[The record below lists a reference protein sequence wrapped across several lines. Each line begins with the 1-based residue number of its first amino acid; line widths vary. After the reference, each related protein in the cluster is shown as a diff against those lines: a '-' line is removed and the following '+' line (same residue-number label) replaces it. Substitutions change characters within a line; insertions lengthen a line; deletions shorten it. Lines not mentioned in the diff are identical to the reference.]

1 MSRSLELR
9 RVAEELVELTHGF
22 VRIIALGSISLPAK
36 PKAYGNHFPPS
47 WSFTTRD
54 LNVKITDS
62 FLKPEY
68 NSKKWSQLM
77 AGEKILIV
85 DDDLAHALLCQ
96 RLLERASYQALAVN
110 NTADALNRLNT
121 TAYDLLITDIR
132 MPDMSGFELMN
143 LAAQSNPDLAILLM
157 TGFGSV
163 ENAVQ
168 ALRFG
173 ADGLLLK
180 PLASAGE
187 LVDSVASVLQKRQ
200 TKLDALRLNVLH
212 PLFAIGEH
220 IFAETTPEL
229 LSSLIVND
237 IRDQAQS
244 SVTGIFIKDGS
255 LSGWQVFAGSDLA
268 LMPQSGVSTRLDQF
282 LDEIAKIDPYILL
295 HRSDPRMGSMSA
307 WMKSKGFRDMA
318 CTTVKRAKNS
328 YLFYA
333 IRSDEQPAWESPD
346 LELLVIFA
354 RQAAVALENAQL
366 YNELKDYIHQ
376 LEESQRSLIMAEKMA
391 ALGRLMAS
399 LAHEL
404 NNPLQ
409 GVQNCL
415 HLAERSD
422 LPESQRQEFILMAR
436 REVERVS
443 ALAQTAMEY
452 YRPRRLIRQSVELIG
467 LLETVLNLVEPQL
480 RTNHITV
487 RREFN
492 AQRIYIEVIRDNI
505 QQVILNLLLNAMDAL
520 VAHLDE
526 RTIWIEVVGGENE
539 VEIFIEDSGSGIS
552 PSVEERLFE
561 PFVSTKP
568 EGSGLGLSIS
578 YELVVDVHGGELDFV
593 PPLHGKGARVR
604 ILLPRKD

>member
-1 MSRSLELR
+1 
-9 RVAEELVELTHGF
+9 
-22 VRIIALGSISLPAK
+22 
-36 PKAYGNHFPPS
+36 
-47 WSFTTRD
+47 
-54 LNVKITDS
+54 
-62 FLKPEY
+62 
-68 NSKKWSQLM
+68 M

-96 RLLERASYQALAVN
+96 RLLERAGYQAVAVN
-110 NTADALNRLNT
+110 NSADALTRLKS
-121 TAYDLLITDIR
+121 AAHDLLITDIR
-132 MPDMSGFELMN
+132 MPDMSGFELMT
-143 LAAQSNPDLAILLM
+143 LAAQSNPELAILLM

-180 PLASAGE
+180 PLSSAGE
-187 LVDSVASVLQKRQ
+187 LVDTVASVLQKRQ
-200 TKLDALRLNVLH
+200 TKSDALRLNVLH
-212 PLFAIGEH
+212 PLFAISEH
-220 IFAETTPEL
+220 LFAETTPEL
-229 LSSLIVND
+229 LSSLIVSD
-237 IRDQAQS
+237 VRDQAQS
-244 SVTGIFIKDGS
+244 SVTGIFIKNGANT
-255 LSGWQVFAGSDLA
+255 GWKVLAGSDLA
-268 LMPQSGVSTRLDQF
+268 LMPQLDVSPRFDHS
-282 LDEIAKIDPYILL
+282 LDEIAKIDPYVLL
-295 HRSDPRMGSMSA
+295 HNSDPRIRGMSA
-307 WMKSKGFRDMA
+307 WMKSRNYRDMA
-318 CTTVKRAKNS
+318 CTTVKRANNS

-333 IRSDEQPAWESPD
+333 IRSDEQPEWQSPD

-366 YNELKDYIHQ
+366 YNDLKDYIRQ

-452 YRPRRLIRQSVELIG
+452 YRPRRLIRQSVELIS
-467 LLETVLNLVEPQL
+467 LLESVLSLVEPQL
-480 RTNHITV
+480 RTQHITV
-487 RREFN
+487 RREFP
-492 AQRIYIEVIRDNI
+492 AQTVQIEVIGDNI

-520 VAHLDE
+520 AV
-526 RTIWIEVVGGENE
+526 RTDQRTVWMEVLAGENE
-539 VEIFIEDSGSGIS
+539 VEVFIEDNGSGLS
-552 PSVEERLFE
+552 PEIEERLFE

-578 YELVVDVHGGELDFV
+578 YELIVDVHGGELEFV
-593 PPLHGKGARVR
+593 PPQHGQGARVR
-604 ILLPRKD
+604 ILLPRKG

>member
-1 MSRSLELR
+1 
-9 RVAEELVELTHGF
+9 
-22 VRIIALGSISLPAK
+22 
-36 PKAYGNHFPPS
+36 
-47 WSFTTRD
+47 
-54 LNVKITDS
+54 
-62 FLKPEY
+62 
-68 NSKKWSQLM
+68 M

-85 DDDLAHALLCQ
+85 DDDLAHAMLCQ

-110 NTADALNRLNT
+110 NTTDALNHLKS

-180 PLASAGE
+180 PLSSAGE
-187 LVDSVASVLQKRQ
+187 LVDTVASVLQKRQ

-212 PLFAIGEH
+212 PLFAISEH

-229 LSSLIVND
+229 LSNLIVND
-237 IRDQAQS
+237 VRDQAQS
-244 SVTGIFIKDGS
+244 AVTGIFIKGGPDS
-255 LSGWQVFAGSDLA
+255 LWKVFAGSNLA
-268 LMPQSGVSTRLDQF
+268 LLPQSDVSSRLDQA
-282 LDEIAKIDPYILL
+282 LDQIAKIDPYILL
-295 HRSDPRMGSMSA
+295 HRSDPRMGNMSG
-307 WMKSKGFRDMA
+307 WMKANGYRDMA

-333 IRSDEQPAWESPD
+333 IRSDDQPVWESPD

-366 YNELKDYIHQ
+366 YNESKDYIQQ
-376 LEESQRSLIMAEKMA
+376 LEDSQRSLIMAEKMA

-415 HLAERSD
+415 HLAARSD

-436 REVERVS
+436 QEVERVS

-480 RTNHITV
+480 RNNHITV
-487 RREFN
+487 RREFPV
-492 AQRIYIEVIRDNI
+492 QPIQIEVIRDNI

-520 VAHLDE
+520 AAHPDE
-526 RTIWIEVVGGENE
+526 RTIWIEVIEGENE
-539 VEIFIEDSGSGIS
+539 VEVFIEDSGSGVS
-552 PSVEERLFE
+552 PDVAERLFE
-561 PFVSTKP
+561 PFVSTKA

-578 YELVVDVHGGELDFV
+578 YELIVDVHGGELDFA
-593 PPLHGKGARVR
+593 PPQHGLGARVR
-604 ILLPRKD
+604 MLLPRKE